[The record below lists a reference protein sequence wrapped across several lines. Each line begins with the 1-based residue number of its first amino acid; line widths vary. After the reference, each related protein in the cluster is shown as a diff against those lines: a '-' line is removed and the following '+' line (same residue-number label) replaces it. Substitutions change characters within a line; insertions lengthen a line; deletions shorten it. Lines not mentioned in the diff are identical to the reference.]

1 MNTTLEEALS
11 CHYRFDVIAD
21 PDGGYVVRF
30 PDLPVC
36 MTQVE
41 NVDEVSAAAEEI
53 RTLWIETTFDLGQ
66 EIPLPTYPEE
76 FSGKF
81 NVRIPRSLHRDL
93 VHRAEE
99 EGVSLNQL
107 VVSLLSDRSR
117 WGTQSP
123 GPQTTQR
130 SSDPRKLAK
139 VR

>member
-11 CHYRFDVIAD
+11 RHYRFDVIAD

-30 PDLPVC
+30 PDLPGC

-130 SSDPRKLAK
+130 SSEPRKLAK
-139 VR
+139 VS